1 MVRIGHL
8 MKRDLAFVEL
18 GQSVTVAANLM
29 RIRQIG
35 SVLVRQ
41 EGEIVGI
48 VTESDIVRK
57 VVSVHRLPEYTP
69 VETIMSSPIIS
80 TKEDTPIFEAAS
92 IMEQY
97 HTRHLAVANGHGLVG
112 MVSVR
117 DLLRPVA
124 TDEL

>member
-1 MVRIGHL
+1 MVRIRAL
-8 MKRDLAFVEL
+8 MKRDLASVEF
-18 GQSVTVAANLM
+18 GQSVYVAANVM
-29 RIRQIG
+29 RRRKVG
-35 SVLVRQ
+35 SVLVTY

-57 VVSVHRLPEYTP
+57 VVSVHRLPEFTS

-80 TKEDTPIFEAAS
+80 IAEETPIFEAAS
-92 IMEQY
+92 IMEEH
-97 HTRHLAVANGHGLVG
+97 HTRHLAVANGHGIVG

-117 DLLRPVA
+117 DMLRPVA

>member
-1 MVRIGHL
+1 MVRMRHL
-8 MKRDLAFVEL
+8 MKRDLASVEF
-18 GQSVTVAANLM
+18 GQSVSVAANVM
-29 RIRQIG
+29 RIRQVG
-35 SVLVRQ
+35 SVLVKH

-80 TKEDTPIFEAAS
+80 ITEETPIFEAAS
-92 IMEQY
+92 IMEEH
-97 HTRHLAVANGHGLVG
+97 HTRHLAVANGHGIVG

-117 DLLRPVA
+117 DMLRPVA

>member
-1 MVRIGHL
+1 
-8 MKRDLAFVEL
+8 MKRDLASVEF
-18 GQSVTVAANLM
+18 GQSVSVAANVM
-29 RIRQIG
+29 RRRKVG
-35 SVLVRQ
+35 SVLVTY

-57 VVSVHRLPEYTP
+57 VVSVHRLPEFTP

-80 TKEDTPIFEAAS
+80 ITEETPIFEAAS
-92 IMEQY
+92 IMEEH
-97 HTRHLAVANGHGLVG
+97 HTRHLAVANGHGIVG

-117 DLLRPVA
+117 DMLRPVA